1 MRLSVWKK
9 KETKTKS
16 RHIFI
21 LVLLKDSEQYARGF
35 VLIPGTVWAAAG
47 ALPLPPVGAKGRG
60 RDGKEGG
67 SPRARPVE
75 APRSLFPS
83 PLAFI
88 LLLPQRNEAEPR
100 RRAARPRA
108 GEEGSQRRGTI
119 YLIFKASSAT
129 RLPGLGGDLGGI
141 NR

>member
-1 MRLSVWKK
+1 MEK
-9 KETKTKS
+9 KETKTRS

-35 VLIPGTVWAAAG
+35 VLIPGTVGAAAG
-47 ALPLPPVGAKGRG
+47 APPLPPAGGKGRG
-60 RDGKEGG
+60 RAGKGRG
-67 SPRARPVE
+67 CPRARPAE
-75 APRSLFPS
+75 APRSLSPS

-88 LLLPQRNEAEPR
+88 LLLPQRNEAEPEPR